1 MRAVYELRQKYNI
14 TSLLKCAGVPRS
26 TYYYH
31 VDRFGRKDKYGEI
44 KKLIQE
50 IFQENH
56 GRYGYRRIT
65 LALHNRGC
73 QINHKTV
80 RRILKELGLVCR
92 VRMRKYNSYR
102 GQIGKAAPNILNR
115 NFGAEYPNQ
124 KWVTDVTEFRMDG
137 EKLYLSPIIDL
148 FNGEVIS
155 YDLSYHPDFK
165 QIKNML
171 AKAFERVPEC
181 QGLIFHSDQ
190 GWQYRME
197 EYRRILKDND
207 IIQSMSCKAT
217 CLDNAVAENFFS
229 LLKTELL
236 YLQDFHSIEHLR
248 REIEAYI
255 EYYNNQRIKLRLRGM
270 SPVQYRLQLESA

>member
-80 RRILKELGLVCR
+80 RRILG
-92 VRMRKYNSYR
+92 
-102 GQIGKAAPNILNR
+102 
-115 NFGAEYPNQ
+115 
-124 KWVTDVTEFRMDG
+124 
-137 EKLYLSPIIDL
+137 
-148 FNGEVIS
+148 
-155 YDLSYHPDFK
+155 DLSRKPRNWVLF
-165 QIKNML
+165 
-171 AKAFERVPEC
+171 VVSEC
-181 QGLIFHSDQ
+181 ANTILTGDKSGKLL
-190 GWQYRME
+190 
-197 EYRRILKDND
+197 RI
-207 IIQSMSCKAT
+207 S
-217 CLDNAVAENFFS
+217 
-229 LLKTELL
+229 
-236 YLQDFHSIEHLR
+236 
-248 REIEAYI
+248 
-255 EYYNNQRIKLRLRGM
+255 
-270 SPVQYRLQLESA
+270 